1 MDTIDIAVNIFLYG
15 FVPLVLI
22 SLFAIVLNLLLKIT
36 AGIHLVLATLL
47 QLVGIDIHT
56 KKSQESTHCKFL

>member
-1 MDTIDIAVNIFLYG
+1 MDTINIAVNIFLYG
-15 FVPLVLI
+15 FVPLILI
-22 SLFAIVLNLLLKIT
+22 SLIAIALNLLLKII

-56 KKSQESTHCKFL
+56 KNSQEPTRCKFP